1 MIVTD
6 RNTLETLLVGHT
18 HFLAMA
24 PGKEAAIYYQTA
36 TDAHMSLPDGT
47 RRNGQWRVTSTGYHV
62 DWTDGPSADW
72 QIDVAPGRIAYLDAG
87 GVERGTISRLVPGD
101 AASLAG

>member
-6 RNTLETLLVGHT
+6 RSTLEALLVGHT

-24 PGKEAAIYYQTA
+24 PGKEAAIFYRTA
-36 TDAHMSLPDGT
+36 TDAHMALPDGT
-47 RRNGQWRVTSTGYHV
+47 RRSGSWSVTATGYHV
-62 DWTDGPSADW
+62 DWKEGPSADW

-87 GVERGTISRLVPGD
+87 GVVRGTVSRLVPGD
-101 AASLAG
+101 AAALAA